1 MIRHWCVIGDPCSL
15 VEDMPVRNIVVLEAS
30 PNLFSGLIKTRWR
43 VFLSAGHLGIVTK
56 FSNRG
61 LFMSVRR
68 RQRWGFSEYLPKLAG
83 GIVQIGSAWCL
94 HACISDGRRKVRV
107 ISSDIILLTTFL
119 CRWNNGQIGISSW
132 LTLGKQK
139 LHFFVLVN
147 EQTTQ
152 SDDLYL
158 DNNKNNFSH
167 EIKTLGLH
175 FTKHLS

>member
-15 VEDMPVRNIVVLEAS
+15 VEDMPVRNILVLEAS

-94 HACISDGRRKVRV
+94 HACISDGRRKVRI

-119 CRWNNGQIGISSW
+119 CRWNSWVDRHQLVINPGKMKVQFFCPINKQI
-132 LTLGKQK
+132 
-139 LHFFVLVN
+139 
-147 EQTTQ
+147 TQ
-152 SDDLYL
+152 VDVYL
-158 DNNKNNFSH
+158 NNNKNEFSQ
-167 EIKTLGLH
+167 
-175 FTKHLS
+175 